1 MNKPNGMLS
10 NAERQQILH
19 ESNKTHAE
27 YPEVCIHEL
36 FEAQVKRT
44 PEATAVVFGSERVSY
59 HQLNRRANR
68 LAHHLRKKGVRP
80 EERVGICAERGVEM
94 VVGLLAVLKA
104 GGAYVPLDP
113 QYPEERLQYMVKD
126 SAPMAVLTQRS
137 TDALLR
143 RVGNGISVIGLDG
156 DAQRK
161 EGAAETNPERAN
173 MGLTPEHLA
182 YVIYTSG
189 STGVPK
195 GVMLE
200 HRNTVN
206 LICWAHQVFSDE
218 VLSRTLFSTSL
229 NFDLAVYECFVPLTR
244 GGSIRV
250 VSNALDLAA
259 GGLDVTL
266 INTVPSVMK
275 TLLEERAVP
284 AEVQAVNVAGEP
296 LRRELVESIFSGTEV
311 KQVCN
316 LYGPTETTTYSTWVR
331 MKREDGFTAHIGRPL
346 ANTRV
351 YILDEKM
358 DPVPV
363 GVEGEIY
370 IGGAGVA
377 RGYLDRNQLTAERFV
392 PDPYSAQ
399 TGARMYKTG
408 DLGRWLADG
417 NLEFLGRNDEQ
428 VKIRGFRIEL
438 GEIAARL
445 KEHPAVA
452 EAVIAARDGVSGEK
466 HLVAYYVVD
475 STCRGG
481 EDHGPRD
488 ALKTEQV
495 NGWATTYD
503 AICNESASVADP
515 TFNTAGWISFYT
527 GQPIAPQEM
536 HEWLDRT
543 VERVGALHPKR
554 VWEIGCGTGMLLFRI
569 APECA
574 FYRGT
579 DISVAALN
587 FVRQQ
592 LQHPDLQMPHVVLE
606 RKAAHEFGDIGKQ
619 QSFDLLLMNSVVQH
633 FPDLEYL
640 MTVLTG
646 AVETLETGG
655 AIFIGDVRNYSLL
668 EAFHTSAQL
677 HEGTDSLSCD
687 ALWYRVQKS
696 IQQEG
701 QLVISPDFFTALCQR
716 LPQIS
721 RVEINLKRGRA
732 HNELNS
738 FRYDVVLHVGTPVPL
753 LECTWID
760 WSAESLS
767 LERLREKLN
776 QDHPEVLGVAG
787 IPNARVQ
794 RDVIASRILR
804 SRHRPATV
812 GELRWQLENEQQ
824 CAVEVEDIWSLEKDL
839 PYTIEVRWS
848 QSGAGLCDVLFRRS
862 GDRNDAKKAGR
873 VKFPGENTVLRPLH
887 AYSNDPLKPR
897 MAEGLVR
904 ELHGWLQAK
913 LPEYMVPAVYVQM
926 EQMPLT
932 ANGKLDRKA
941 LPAPEAD
948 AYARQVY
955 EAPQGE
961 TEEMLAGIWSELLQ
975 AKRVG
980 RRDNFFSLGGHSLQ
994 AVRLVTRIRQGLGV
1008 AITVADLFAHPV
1020 LADLASSLKSAM
1032 PAELPPIVR
1041 VERGA
1046 RLPLSFAQQRLFFLA
1061 QMEEAS
1067 KAYHVPWGL
1076 HLRGELDTGALRRAL
1091 DRIVARH
1098 EALRTTFGLLDGE
1111 PVQRIATAADSQFYL
1126 LERDLCRYRDASAEL
1141 NRLLTEHANAS
1152 FNLETGPLIRGLLV
1166 RESEDE
1172 HTLLITMHHIVS
1184 DGWSLGVFHNEL
1196 SKLYSAFRRGEE
1208 NPLPEFAI
1216 QYTDYAMWE
1225 RQWLEGEVMGQQSE
1239 YWKGALQGAPAFLE
1253 LPMDHPRPAQQDYRG
1268 RIEKLV
1274 LEQELTAGLKELSGR
1289 HGTTLYMTLLA
1300 GWAALL
1306 SRLSGQTEVVIG
1318 TPVANR
1324 ERAEIEGLIGFFVNT
1339 LALRVDVSGTVTVR
1353 ELLKRV
1359 REVALGGQQN
1369 HNLPFERVV
1378 EIVRPVRSL
1387 AQHPL
1392 FQASFGL
1399 QNEPGG
1405 TIMLPGVEAKLLES
1419 IPYQPAKFDVTLILQ
1434 EVNGTIRGGLE
1445 YATALFEPGTIKR
1458 YLGYFHRL
1466 LEGMVAQEWEAVD
1479 RLAML
1484 NEPERKQI
1492 LYQWNH
1498 TGVEYPSSK
1507 CVHELFAEQVEKTPE
1522 EVAVEYDGQQLTY
1535 GELNRQVNRLAHY
1548 LQILGV
1554 TPETRVAICV
1564 ERSLEMIVGLMAILK
1579 AGGAYVPLDPA
1590 YPQERLQY
1598 MLEDSEP
1605 AALLT
1610 QAQVRERLG
1619 ALPDGLP
1626 ILDLTDA
1633 VWSSQPE
1640 SNLEA
1645 GSKLSVGHGH
1655 LAYVIYTSGST
1666 GKPKGVMVSHQNLVS
1681 STFARKLAYG
1691 ELGRFLLLS
1700 SISFDSS
1707 VAGIFGSLLHGGT
1720 LIIANSDVVRDPLRL
1735 NQEIQRLGVESLLCV
1750 PSLYKHYLEYS
1761 VGSEKKK
1768 QLSRVI
1774 VAGEVC
1780 PPDLVAKSARQ
1791 EPQVELFNE
1800 YGPSEATVWASMQR
1814 CAYPLERQSVPI
1826 GRPIANTQVYILDKY
1841 EEPVPI
1847 GVAGELYIGGAG
1859 VARGYLNRAELT
1871 AERFVPDPYAAQ
1883 AGARMYKTG
1892 DIGRWLADGSLEFLG
1907 RNDDQVKIRG
1917 FRIELG
1923 EITAQLQQHPAVDK
1937 AVVIAREDAPGEK
1950 RLVAYYSPSTLHTF
1964 PDPESRPSDLRSFLS
1979 GRLPEHML
1987 PAAYVLLES
1996 FPLTPNGKLD
2006 RKALPRPTGNA
2017 YSVRQYVPPQ
2027 GNLETALAE
2036 IWAEVL
2042 KLERVGRHD
2051 DFFALGGQSLLA
2063 LRVLFRV
2070 NDCFQT
2076 ELSVRILLEDS
2087 VLMEFAQKLRSS
2099 SGRNPEELEKIATI
2113 WLRIHRMTSKEL
2125 KAALVRYTA

>member
-19 ESNKTHAE
+19 EWNKTHAE
-27 YPEVCIHEL
+27 YPEDMCIHEL

-44 PEATAVVFGSERVSY
+44 PEATAVVFGSEKVSY
-59 HQLNRRANR
+59 DELNRRANR
-68 LAHHLRKKGVRP
+68 LAHYLRKNGVRA
-80 EERVGICAERGVEM
+80 EERVGICAERSVEM

-113 QYPEERLQYMVKD
+113 EYPEERLQYMVKD
-126 SAPMAVLTQRS
+126 SAPVAVLTQRS
-137 TDALLR
+137 TDGLLR
-143 RVGNGISVIGLDG
+143 RIGNGISVIGLDG
-156 DAQRK
+156 DAQRR
-161 EGAAETNPERAN
+161 EGAAETNPERISV
-173 MGLTPEHLA
+173 GLAPGHLA

-195 GVMLE
+195 AVMLE

-218 VLSRTLFSTSL
+218 VLWRTLFSTSL

-244 GGSIRV
+244 GGSIHV
-250 VSNALDLAA
+250 VSNALDLA
-259 GGLDVTL
+259 GGGVDVTL

-284 AEVQAVNVAGEP
+284 AAVQAVNVAGEP
-296 LRRELVESIFSGTEV
+296 LRRELVESIFAGTEV

-331 MKREDGFTAHIGRPL
+331 MKREEGFVAHIGRPL

-351 YILDEKM
+351 YVLDKTM
-358 DPVPV
+358 DMVPV

-377 RGYLDRNQLTAERFV
+377 RGYLNRNELTAERFV

-399 TGARMYKTG
+399 AGARMYKTG
-408 DLGRWLADG
+408 DVGRWQADG
-417 NLEFLGRNDEQ
+417 NLEFLGRNDDQ

-445 KEHPAVA
+445 QEHPAVA
-452 EAVIAARDGVSGEK
+452 EAVIVAREGVPGEK
-466 HLVAYYVVD
+466 HLVAYYVMD
-475 STCRGG
+475 SACRGS
-481 EDHGPRD
+481 EDYGTRE

-503 AICNESASVADP
+503 AICNEWASVADP

-527 GQPIAPQEM
+527 GQPIAAQEM
-536 HEWLDRT
+536 REWLDRT
-543 VERVGALHPKR
+543 VERVKALHPKR

-574 FYRGT
+574 LYRGT

-592 LQHPDLQMPHVVLE
+592 LQHPELHMPQVVLE
-606 RKAAHEFGDIGKQ
+606 RKAAHEFGDISKQ
-619 QSFDLLLMNSVVQH
+619 QPFDLLLLNSVVQY
-633 FPDLEYL
+633 FPDLGYL
-640 MTVLTG
+640 MIVLTG
-646 AVETLETGG
+646 AVETLETSG
-655 AIFIGDVRNYSLL
+655 AIFIGDVRSYPLL

-677 HEGTDSLSCD
+677 CGETDSLSCD

-701 QLVISPDFFTALCQR
+701 QLVISPDFFTALPQR

-732 HNELNS
+732 HNELTS
-738 FRYDVVLHVGTPVPL
+738 FRYDVVLHVGRTVPL
-753 LECTWID
+753 LECPWID
-760 WSAESLS
+760 WSAENLS
-767 LERLREKLN
+767 LKRLGEILSR
-776 QDHPEVLGVAG
+776 DHPEVLGVAG

-794 RDVIASRILR
+794 RDAIASRILR

-812 GELRWQLENEQQ
+812 GELRRQLEREQQ
-824 CAVEVEDIWSLEKDL
+824 CAIELEDIWLLEKDL

-848 QSGAGLCDVLFRRS
+848 QRGAGLCDVLFRRC
-862 GDRNDAKKAGR
+862 GDCKSAKKAGR
-873 VKFPGENTVLRPLH
+873 VRFPGENTVLGPLH
-887 AYSNDPLKPR
+887 VYSNDPLKPQL
-897 MAEGLVR
+897 AEGLVR
-904 ELHGWLQAK
+904 ELRDWLQAK
-913 LPEYMVPAVYVQM
+913 LPEYMVPAVYVRM

-932 ANGKLDRKA
+932 ANRKLDRKA

-948 AYARQVY
+948 EYAKQVY
-955 EAPQGE
+955 EAPQGK
-961 TEEMLAGIWSELLQ
+961 TEEMLAGIWAELLQ
-975 AKRVG
+975 VKRVG

-994 AVRLVTRIRQGLGV
+994 AVRVVTRIRQGLGV
-1008 AITVADLFAHPV
+1008 AMTVADLFAHPV
-1020 LADLASSLKSAM
+1020 LVDLAGSLKGAM

-1041 VERGA
+1041 VERGP

-1076 HLRGELDTGALRRAL
+1076 HLRGELDAAALRRAL
-1091 DRIVARH
+1091 DRIVERH
-1098 EALRTTFGLLDGE
+1098 EVLRTTFVLLDGE
-1111 PVQRIATAADSQFYL
+1111 PVQRIASAADSRFHL
-1126 LERDLCRYRDASAEL
+1126 LERDLRRHRDALAEL

-1152 FNLETGPLIRGLLV
+1152 FNLQTGPLIRGLLV

-1172 HTLLITMHHIVS
+1172 HTLLITMHHIVT
-1184 DGWSLGVFHNEL
+1184 DGWSLGVFRNEL

-1208 NPLPEFAI
+1208 DPLPELAV

-1225 RQWLEGEVMGQQSE
+1225 RQWLEGEVLRQQSE
-1239 YWKGALQGAPAFLE
+1239 YWKGVLQGAPAFLE
-1253 LPMDHPRPAQQDYRG
+1253 LPTDHARPAQQDHRG
-1268 RIEKLV
+1268 RIEELV
-1274 LEQELTAGLKELSGR
+1274 LEHGLTAGLKALSWR
-1289 HGTTLYMTLLA
+1289 QGTTLYMTLLA

-1306 SRLSGQTEVVIG
+1306 ARLSGQAEVVLG
-1318 TPVANR
+1318 TSVANR
-1324 ERAEIEGLIGFFVNT
+1324 GRVEIEGLIGFFANT
-1339 LALRVDVSGTVTVR
+1339 LALRVDVSGAISVKA
-1353 ELLKRV
+1353 LLKRV
-1359 REVALGGQQN
+1359 KEVAMGGQQN

-1378 EIVRPVRSL
+1378 DIVRPERSL
-1387 AQHPL
+1387 THNPL
-1392 FQASFGL
+1392 FQVSLAW
-1399 QNEPGG
+1399 QNTPEESM
-1405 TIMLPGVEAKLLES
+1405 MLHGVNAKPLES
-1419 IPYQPAKFDVTLILQ
+1419 LPYQRAKFDLTLFMR
-1434 EVNGTIRGGLE
+1434 EANGTITGELE
-1445 YATALFEPGTIKR
+1445 YATSLFESDTVRR
-1458 YLGYFHRL
+1458 YREYFRRL
-1466 LEGMVAQEWEAVD
+1466 LEGMVAHEWEMVD
-1479 RLAML
+1479 RLGIL
-1484 NEPERKQI
+1484 SESEREQI
-1492 LYQWNH
+1492 LYQWNE
-1498 TGVEYPSSK
+1498 TSVEFPSNK
-1507 CVHELFAEQVEKTPE
+1507 TVHELFAEQVEKTPKA
-1522 EVAVEYDGQQLTY
+1522 VAVEYEGRQLTY
-1535 GELNRQVNRLAHY
+1535 GELNRQANRLAHY

-1554 TPETRVAICV
+1554 KPEARVAICV
-1564 ERSLEMIVGLMAILK
+1564 ERGLEMIVGLMAILK

-1598 MLEDSEP
+1598 MLKDSDP
-1605 AALLT
+1605 VALLT

-1619 ALPDGLP
+1619 PLPAGLP
-1626 ILDLTDA
+1626 TLDLTDA

-1645 GSKLSVGHGH
+1645 AGTGHV
-1655 LAYVIYTSGST
+1655 AYVVYTSGST

-1735 NQEIQRLGVESLLCV
+1735 NQEVQRLGVESLLCV
-1750 PSLYKHYLEYS
+1750 PSLYKHFLEYS

-1791 EPQVELFNE
+1791 EPPVELFNE
-1800 YGPSEATVWASMQR
+1800 YGPSEATVWASMHR
-1814 CAYPLERQSVPI
+1814 CAHPLGRQSVPI
-1826 GRPIANTQVYILDKY
+1826 GRPIANTRVYILDAQG
-1841 EEPVPI
+1841 EPVPV

-1859 VARGYLNRAELT
+1859 VTRGYLRRPELT

-1892 DIGRWLADGSLEFLG
+1892 DIGRWLADGNLEFLG

-1923 EITAQLQQHPAVDK
+1923 EIAERLQEHPAVEE
-1937 AVVIAREDAPGEK
+1937 AVVIVREDTPGEK
-1950 RLVAYYSPSTLHTF
+1950 RLVAYYSPSALHTF
-1964 PDPESRPSDLRSFLS
+1964 PGPESRSSDLRAFIS
-1979 GRLPEHML
+1979 GRLPEYMV
-1987 PAAYVLLES
+1987 PAAYVRLES
-1996 FPLTPNGKLD
+1996 LPLTPNGKLD
-2006 RKALPRPTGNA
+2006 RKALPAPAGNA
-2017 YSVRQYVPPQ
+2017 YAVRQYVPPQ
-2027 GNLETALAE
+2027 GNLETVLAE

-2042 KLERVGRHD
+2042 KLEQVGRHD

-2070 NDCFQT
+2070 NDCFQM
-2076 ELSVRILLEDS
+2076 ELSVPALLEHS
-2087 VLMEFAQKLRSS
+2087 VLMEFAQKLRSV
-2099 SGRNPEELEKIATI
+2099 SGRNPEELEKIAKI
-2113 WLRIHRMTSKEL
+2113 WLRIHRMTSEEL
-2125 KAALVRYTA
+2125 KAALVR